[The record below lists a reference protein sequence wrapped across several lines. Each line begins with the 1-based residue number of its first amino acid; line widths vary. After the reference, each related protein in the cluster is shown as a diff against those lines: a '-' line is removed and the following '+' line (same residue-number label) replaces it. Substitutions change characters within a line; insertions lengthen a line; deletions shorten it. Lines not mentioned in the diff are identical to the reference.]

1 MATPPF
7 QGICP
12 SGSEQGSGSLT
23 CHRLQVSSLETEQLL
38 RRGPR
43 GRSLGLS
50 VHPGTPARPW
60 PSFTSSWLSVPCIHE
75 MDTSPSLT

>member
-50 VHPGTPARPW
+50 GTPA
-60 PSFTSSWLSVPCIHE
+60 SWDPCQA
-75 MDTSPSLT
+75 LTLLYIQLVVCALHP

>member
-50 VHPGTPARPW
+50 VHPGTPARP
-60 PSFTSSWLSVPCIHE
+60 
-75 MDTSPSLT
+75 